1 MHTILISGNDT
12 NIGKTWICR
21 ALVNYLVSHNQS
33 VQVVK
38 VVETGITRH
47 QKGDA
52 ETAIEDCPHFN
63 ANKCQAYTL
72 YSFLEPLAP
81 VTAAHKA
88 GCKLGMESILGK
100 IRRLPETNW
109 RILETAGG
117 LAVPLDNAGLDAVDL
132 ALNLPVDY
140 LLLVVQNRLGAIH
153 QARVLTAYAPYSK
166 ITTGIWFN
174 DTMPVDHDVTHS
186 NYTELANLSIPIWGH
201 QLYQSKVLRFFDSF
215 PIADCFKGHCQV
227 QSSLAIQ
234 TTLS

>member
-1 MHTILISGNDT
+1 MKTILISGNDT

-21 ALVNYLVSHNQS
+21 ALARYLASHNQS

-38 VVETGITRH
+38 VVETGITRD

-52 ETAIEDCPHFN
+52 ETAIEDCSHCSEK
-63 ANKCQAYTL
+63 KCEAFTL
-72 YSFLEPLAP
+72 YSFTESLAP
-81 VTAAHKA
+81 VTAARKA
-88 GCKLGMESILGK
+88 GCKLSLGNILRK
-100 IRRLPETNW
+100 IRSLPETNW

-117 LAVPLDNAGLDAVDL
+117 LAVPLDETGLDAVDL

-153 QARVLTAYAPYSK
+153 QARVLTAYTPYSK

-174 DTMPVDHDVTHS
+174 DRMPVDDDVTYS

-201 QLYQSKVLRFFDSF
+201 QLHQSQVLRFFDSF
-215 PIADCFKGHCQV
+215 PIAKQH
-227 QSSLAIQ
+227 I
-234 TTLS
+234 